1 MDTTAAEFIQRSR
14 DYLSGEYLPKIRVC
28 LGVLS
33 YEDLWWRPNPG
44 SNSVGNLVLHLG
56 GNARQWVVS
65 GICQEPDVRDRAREF
80 EEAERPD
87 GPHLIAGLEAAL
99 GKVDAALAT
108 VTSAELHEPRTIQSL
123 ETTVLGALYHVV
135 EHFSMH
141 TGQIIYIT
149 KMRTGRD
156 LNFYDVDPDGN
167 VRTNW

>member
-1 MDTTAAEFIQRSR
+1 MTSAADEFIQRSR
-14 DYLSGEYLPKIRVC
+14 EYLTREYLPKIRACVD
-28 LGVLS
+28 VLS

-44 SNSVGNLVLHLG
+44 SNSIGNLVLHLG

-99 GKVDAALAT
+99 AEVDHALGT
-108 VTSAELHEPRTIQSL
+108 LSPAEMHEPREIQSL
-123 ETTVLGALYHVV
+123 PTTVMGALYHVV

-149 KMRTGRD
+149 KLRTGRD
-156 LNFYDVDPDGN
+156 LRFYDVDPAGN